1 MEFEWIDIDIR
12 QTYLKILV
20 KIVHA
25 IEWMPIVKYM
35 FCLFS
40 EPFVITF
47 HICASKF
54 FFFCFCLVVT
64 PKNRIP
70 KAVQGKTREKKKRTP
85 SPDHFIIIAFC
96 RRMSCA
102 EFSSTELFFMRI
114 EYMNYYYGRFFLSA
128 PKKKEAQ
135 PNKTM
140 RTIEIHLQAATTP
153 STIEVAQ
160 HQSRLKRTKKKK
172 NAVNDTHKKIF
183 TLETYIKRSKQKERT
198 KKKNLTIIVCTS
210 MRRKKKNTSRTTRER
225 TFQNGNN
232 FSASHVGKWKVW
244 HCEWPFNNARR

>member
-160 HQSRLKRTKKKK
+160 HQSRLKRTKKKRMRWT
-172 NAVNDTHKKIF
+172 THTKKYSLSKHILNEASRKREQKKKIW
-183 TLETYIKRSKQKERT
+183 Q
-198 KKKNLTIIVCTS
+198 
-210 MRRKKKNTSRTTRER
+210 
-225 TFQNGNN
+225 
-232 FSASHVGKWKVW
+232 
-244 HCEWPFNNARR
+244 